1 MKLEPDAGVF
11 KGFTVATRCGWDN
24 RAPNNCKFGHSR
36 SAFTLTLQEQ
46 NGLIGGIMAEV
57 KTEDTLVII
66 KPDSFWRKLNRQVE
80 ARLNALGLTVVAE
93 CILADGGNLP
103 EEKWREFY
111 FPVIGDRPPC
121 LEGTSKY
128 MAHGP
133 VKVIQLRGEGAI
145 QKVRKAV
152 GATRPW
158 QADPGTI
165 RGDFWP
171 GAVEANAPYRLKFQ
185 QPGDDQFLFN
195 MIHASDSE
203 KSFAREVHFFDKLK
217 APGQTRSMS

>member
-24 RAPNNCKFGHSR
+24 HPPNNCKFG

-46 NGLIGGIMAEV
+46 NGLIGVIMAKV
-57 KTEDTLVII
+57 KSEDTLVII
-66 KPDSFWRKLNRQVE
+66 KPDSFWRGLDRQVE
-80 ARLNALGLTVVAE
+80 DRLNALGLTVVAE

-158 QADPGTI
+158 QAGPGTI

-203 KSFAREVHFFDKLK
+203 KSFAKEVRFFAKLK
-217 APGQTRSMS
+217 ASRTAA

>member
-1 MKLEPDAGVF
+1 MSDVQTE
-11 KGFTVATRCGWDN
+11 
-24 RAPNNCKFGHSR
+24 
-36 SAFTLTLQEQ
+36 SAFQ
-46 NGLIGGIMAEV
+46 
-57 KTEDTLVII
+57 DTLIII
-66 KPDSFWRKLNRQVE
+66 KPDAFWRGLHQQVE
-80 ARLNALGLTVVAE
+80 NRLKTLGLDAVTE
-93 CILADGGNLP
+93 CLLAGGENLS

-111 FPVIGDRPPC
+111 FPAIGNRPPC

-133 VKVIQLRGEGAI
+133 VKVIRFKGVAAI
-145 QKVRKAV
+145 QKIRRLV

-158 QADPGTI
+158 QAEAGTI

-171 GAVEANAPYRLKFQ
+171 GATEANAAYRLKFQ

-203 KSFAREVHFFDKLK
+203 KSFAREIAFFNQL
-217 APGQTRSMS
+217 QS